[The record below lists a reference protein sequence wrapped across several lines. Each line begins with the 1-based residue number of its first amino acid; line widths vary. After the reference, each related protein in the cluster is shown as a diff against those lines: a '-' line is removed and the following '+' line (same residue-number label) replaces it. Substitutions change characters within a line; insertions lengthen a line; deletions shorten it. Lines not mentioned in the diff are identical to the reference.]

1 MIPIPIEITY
11 ALNCV
16 IIYADMT
23 TPKSGKSGNLPMF
36 MGILNGRSVLGS
48 LYRNK
53 ITDKLTMPKVMAIK
67 NTEIFATVTMFSKKE
82 KIIAVIIMA
91 RTAIHGVF
99 VL

>member
-16 IIYADMT
+16 IIYADMM

-36 MGILNGRSVLGS
+36 IGILNGRSMLGS

-53 ITDKLTMPKVMAIK
+53 IADKLTIAKVMAIK
-67 NTEIFATVTMFSKKE
+67 NIEIFATVTIFPKKE
-82 KIIAVIIMA
+82 KIIDAIIMPM
-91 RTAIHGVF
+91 TAIHGVF